1 MTVGV
6 QVQLPELLPA
16 RGLGG
21 KPARPYLSSVH
32 QAAQS
37 APVQSNHN
45 CAGGFILLCAHY
57 FSVLCFASGNE
68 ATITAAVQPVQLK
81 ESLAASG
88 TQCGSH
94 LRMKAKSAPTG
105 NCGSHKRLQPL
116 MVLQLTQSSCTSS
129 HSNPGCSSLL
139 SVHNWSSLVL
149 IGPKLGQ
156 L

>member
-6 QVQLPELLPA
+6 QVQLPELLLVRA
-16 RGLGG
+16 LGG

-81 ESLAASG
+81 ESLAAS
-88 TQCGSH
+88 
-94 LRMKAKSAPTG
+94 
-105 NCGSHKRLQPL
+105 
-116 MVLQLTQSSCTSS
+116 
-129 HSNPGCSSLL
+129 
-139 SVHNWSSLVL
+139 
-149 IGPKLGQ
+149 
-156 L
+156 